1 MSLAYIHTVG
11 PAVTVAILAQV
22 QKARLSFCPAGPHL
36 DSVVKA
42 MSVMTCPCVALLQY
56 GDGKMVFLAFA
67 LDGRP
72 VVSYRQR
79 GRWWWTQWSG
89 WHGTWHSAGAQKFDV
104 KFQFAGDESR
114 AFIHRI
120 ECAEGGRAADGGE
133 LRNATFVMRTYL
145 MTQRQIGD
153 TKKGLTA
160 TRVPRDQQRFIFAG
174 KTLKNAHTVKD
185 KGPTVHL
192 VLKLSEGDKT
202 QNGGCGGSG
211 TESTKKVES
220 LDLSSTLAGEQLTVM
235 RDAVELSEFQ
245 DGWCKIDEQE
255 CYMPNL

>member
-1 MSLAYIHTVG
+1 
-11 PAVTVAILAQV
+11 
-22 QKARLSFCPAGPHL
+22 
-36 DSVVKA
+36 
-42 MSVMTCPCVALLQY
+42 MSVMVCPCVALLQY

-79 GRWWWTQWSG
+79 GRWWKTRWSG
-89 WHGTWHSAGAQKFDV
+89 WHGSWHSVGAQKFDV
-104 KFQFAGDESR
+104 KFQYAGDESR
-114 AFIHRI
+114 AFTHRM

-133 LRNATFVMRTYL
+133 LRNATFVMRTLL

-153 TKKGLTA
+153 SKKGVTA
-160 TRVPRDQQRFIFAG
+160 TIVPRDQQRLIFAG
-174 KTLKNAHTVKD
+174 KTLENAHTVKN
-185 KGPTVHL
+185 KGPTLHL

-202 QNGGCGGSG
+202 QNGSCGGSG

-235 RDAVELSEFQ
+235 RDADEWLDLQDELLELPEELQ
-245 DGWCKIDEQE
+245 DEWLEVQDEWCR
-255 CYMPNL
+255 PNL